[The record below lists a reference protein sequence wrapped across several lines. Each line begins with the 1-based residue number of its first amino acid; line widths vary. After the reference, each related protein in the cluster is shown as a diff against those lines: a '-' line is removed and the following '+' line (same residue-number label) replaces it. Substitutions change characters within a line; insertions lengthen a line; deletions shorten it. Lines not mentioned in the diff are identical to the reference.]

1 MKEFLKFIFK
11 LSLVVSTGLFVIF
24 LINKISINRLIKLSN
39 DQEIYYNPKFNQSI
53 IDFKLKKQNTHI
65 SIVGTSRTAGFE
77 KEMFLNTSVY
87 NYSMIAWSLE
97 DFYNLVKEIG
107 FSKNDTLII
116 GIDQWNFNK
125 KYMYRLNNSYKKN
138 NLNLP
143 YVLFDELKKV
153 NGVYL
158 IGEKSFASF
167 SGFRNDG
174 SYFDGK
180 RLIMSD
186 EELLEANIL
195 LPPSRNNKNFNFKDD
210 YKRIMGSEIDL
221 NQLKFLTKILEYCK
235 NKSIFVFGFSPPF
248 APSVMQLM
256 KENKYDFTYINN
268 STILIRKLFDEFKF
282 KYMDFTEYLLFD
294 DSFYIDGSH
303 CNRNVYFQILKD
315 LEIPVSLNF
324 DNSFNISKKEL
335 KLIKSYFN

>member
-143 YVLFDELKKV
+143 
-153 NGVYL
+153 
-158 IGEKSFASF
+158 SF

-294 DSFYIDGSH
+294 DS
-303 CNRNVYFQILKD
+303 
-315 LEIPVSLNF
+315 
-324 DNSFNISKKEL
+324 
-335 KLIKSYFN
+335 